1 MRQNCPY
8 LTAQNTRRKGIEF
21 KEAFEWREGLS
32 VTAVSPDGNRLAGTI
47 VEGPDGDEM
56 KVRFQGLQE
65 GQAYL
70 LEVSG
75 TPFHIV
81 ITGKMIASDG
91 AKVE

>member
-1 MRQNCPY
+1 
-8 LTAQNTRRKGIEF
+8 
-21 KEAFEWREGLS
+21 
-32 VTAVSPDGNRLAGTI
+32 

-56 KVRFQGLQE
+56 KVRFQGLLE
-65 GQAYL
+65 GQAYR
-70 LEVSG
+70 LEVRG